1 MSIQSS
7 ASQLSSS
14 SDLRNVEKELVDDK
28 VVVVREQ
35 EASPSIEE
43 IDLYTYH
50 ERNAGRLVIDPQYV
64 LSYLLEPNV
73 N

>member
-1 MSIQSS
+1 MSMQSS
-7 ASQLSSS
+7 DSQLFSS
-14 SDLRNVEKELVDDK
+14 SDLKTSETVSGNDK

-35 EASPSIEE
+35 ESCSSIEE

-64 LSYLLEPNV
+64 FSSLREISV
-73 N
+73 R

>member
-1 MSIQSS
+1 MPIESNTSR
-7 ASQLSSS
+7 LSSS
-14 SDLRNVEKELVDDK
+14 LELEKDRGDDK

-64 LSYLLEPNV
+64 CSSYF
-73 N
+73 

>member
-1 MSIQSS
+1 MPIESNTSR
-7 ASQLSSS
+7 LSSS
-14 SDLRNVEKELVDDK
+14 FELEKDRGDDK
-28 VVVVREQ
+28 VVAVREQ

-64 LSYLLEPNV
+64 RSSYF
-73 N
+73 